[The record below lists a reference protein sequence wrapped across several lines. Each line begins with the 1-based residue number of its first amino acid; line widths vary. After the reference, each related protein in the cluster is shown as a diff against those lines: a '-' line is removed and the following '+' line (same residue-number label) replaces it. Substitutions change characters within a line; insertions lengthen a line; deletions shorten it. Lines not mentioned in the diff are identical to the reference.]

1 MSGNLN
7 TTTNS
12 KEAQARIKI
21 NKLLEQSGWRFF
33 DDEQGK
39 ANIQLE
45 GKIIYTKEIAESLGN
60 NFENS
65 TNKRGQSGA
74 MDYLLLDSRGFPICV
89 VEAKKSS
96 IHPLSA
102 KDQSYKYAIS
112 NNTRFIILTNGDSHY
127 LWDTLKGHPEVIT
140 VFPNLESLEH
150 RQEYNP
156 NPEELVSMKVE
167 EDFLQPTKTLRE
179 YQVAAIKAI
188 QEATKKGKNKYLL
201 EMATGTG
208 KTTVA
213 GAVCKLFLK
222 SGNAKRILFLVDR
235 IELEKQAVKSFKEIF
250 GDLYN
255 IDTIKS
261 NQWNKCEIIV
271 STIQTLMT
279 NNKYKELF
287 SPADFELVI
296 SDEAHR
302 GLSGNSRAV
311 FEYFIGYKL
320 GLTATPKDYLKG
332 VDFKE
337 LEISNP
343 KLLELRNLRDTYKT
357 FGCEDQSPTFRYD
370 LNKGVEAGFL
380 LPPYAIDA
388 RTEITTELLSEQG
401 IVVDIENEEAT
412 SEQTYKIRDFERRFF
427 NEPTNLAF
435 CRSLLEKGL
444 KDPFTGEFGKTL
456 VFCVSQNHAS
466 KITDILCKLADEYYP
481 SKYKDSN
488 FAVQVTSS
496 VANSQNYT
504 EDFSGNK
511 LNGNSQFANDSF
523 PDYKTSK
530 SRICVTVGMMTTGYD
545 CPDLLNIALMRPVYS
560 PSDFIQMKGRGT
572 RRHNFEYLESKE
584 TKAKEQFLLLDF
596 FANCEYFEKDFDY
609 REKLKL
615 NITQTKETSAENN
628 NGISVTKQNY
638 NAQKKDEISKYT
650 EIVIGKEGM
659 KIDRELYPELK
670 DQFEQV
676 IISHE
681 SLKQARED
689 QDINSI
695 VATLQE
701 EVLDKPN
708 EYWTVAKIR
717 ESYLKKNPEIN
728 RRITIKEM
736 ILKALGII
744 DRFKERDERIAEEYD
759 KFVDIYKLEVQPP
772 QRQNILK
779 DFFENY
785 LSDADFRNIIDKKEY
800 GQLNNSPIMSFDQFK
815 DISQYREITTNY
827 IQEYLVS
834 ETKEFDW
841 QR

>member
-1 MSGNLN
+1 MGNN
-7 TTTNS
+7 
-12 KEAQARIKI
+12 KEASARIKI
-21 NKLLEQSGWRFF
+21 NKLLEESGWRFF
-33 DDEQGK
+33 DDENSK

-45 GKIIYTKEIAESLGN
+45 GKITYTKEIAESLGN
-60 NFENS
+60 DFENS
-65 TNKRGQSGA
+65 TNKRGQGGA
-74 MDYLLLDSRGFPICV
+74 MDYLLLDSRGFPVCV
-89 VEAKKSS
+89 VEAKKST

-112 NNTRFIILTNGDSHY
+112 SNTRFIILTNGDSHY

-140 VFPNLESLEH
+140 VFPGLESLEH
-150 RQEYNP
+150 RQSYNP
-156 NPEELVSMKVE
+156 NPEELNTMPVDST
-167 EDFLQPTKTLRE
+167 FLQPSKTLRD

-235 IELEKQAVKSFKEIF
+235 IELETQAVKAFKGIF
-250 GDLYN
+250 GELYN

-261 NQWNKCEIIV
+261 NQWNKCEIVV

-279 NNKYKELF
+279 NNRYKELF

-337 LEISNP
+337 LEVTNP

-357 FGCEDQSPTFRYD
+357 FGCDDQSPTFRYD
-370 LNKGVEAGFL
+370 LNKGVNDGFL

-388 RTEITTELLSEQG
+388 RSEVTTELLSQQG
-401 IVVDIENEEAT
+401 IVVDIENEEVT

-427 NEPTNLAF
+427 NEATNVTF
-435 CRSLLEKGL
+435 CRALLEKGL

-456 VFCVSQNHAS
+456 VFCVSQNHAA
-466 KITDILCKLADEYYP
+466 KITNLLCKLADEYFP
-481 SKYKDSN
+481 NKYKDSN
-488 FAVQVTSS
+488 FALQVTSS
-496 VANSQNYT
+496 VAKSQSFT
-504 EDFSGNK
+504 ENFSENK
-511 LNGNSQFANDSF
+511 LNGNSQFASDIF

-530 SRICVTVGMMTTGYD
+530 TRICITVGMMTTGYD
-545 CPDLLNIALMRPVYS
+545 CPDLLNVALMRPVYS

-572 RRHNFEYLESKE
+572 RKHDFNYAE
-584 TKAKEQFLLLDF
+584 TGEIKAKEQFLLLDF

-615 NITQTKETSAENN
+615 NVAQTNEPVDG
-628 NGISVTKQNY
+628 NGGK
-638 NAQKKDEISKYT
+638 KKDKKIDYDAKTNDKISQYI
-650 EIVIGKEGM
+650 EIVIGNEGM
-659 KIDRELYPELK
+659 KVDRELYPELK

-676 IISHE
+676 ITSHE
-681 SLKQARED
+681 ALKQARED

-772 QRQNILK
+772 QRQNTLRN
-779 DFFENY
+779 FFENY
-785 LSDADFRNIIDKKEY
+785 LSDTDFRKIIDEKKY
-800 GQLNNSPIMSFDQFK
+800 GLLNNSPIMSFDQFK
-815 DISQYREITTNY
+815 DISQYRYITTNY

-841 QR
+841 QV